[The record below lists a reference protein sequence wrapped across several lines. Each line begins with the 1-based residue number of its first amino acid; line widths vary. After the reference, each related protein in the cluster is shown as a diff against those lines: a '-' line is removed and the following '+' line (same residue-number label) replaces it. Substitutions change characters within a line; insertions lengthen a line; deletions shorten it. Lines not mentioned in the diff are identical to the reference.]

1 MLYIYTYLLSWSKQ
15 CKCDRGES
23 VKNDGPSRV
32 LLLTPDAES
41 LSSDRNH
48 FTNTNTNLAASRT
61 RTIVE
66 LLLSHFFLASNS
78 FQSEDCSKRGT
89 IEETKFGL
97 ASKPDC
103 FENTKAGVLRF
114 LDSIP
119 RPSNYDQTL
128 ILFGLS

>member
-23 VKNDGPSRV
+23 VKNDEPSPV
-32 LLLTPDAES
+32 LLLTPDVES

-48 FTNTNTNLAASRT
+48 FTNTNLAASRT

-66 LLLSHFFLASNS
+66 LLLSRFFLASNS

-103 FENTKAGVLRF
+103 FENTKSGVLRF

-119 RPSNYDQTL
+119 GPSNYDQTL